1 MEPLVNLARRHLLG
15 MAFVSWPLVEL
26 SEPFYPRQK
35 PLDQDNDLVLMHGHT
50 KPAQGRVIHLV
61 GTVRDRQGRGVRGA
75 RVEIW
80 QADHLGRYRD
90 GLDRQDPDF
99 QGFGA
104 MLTDRD
110 GGYRFRTV
118 KPGIAYG
125 RPPQIH
131 MQVRAAKTGITTR
144 LHFPDEPVDPYLPTL
159 IAVLEAPAVYRF
171 DVALP
176 G

>member
-1 MEPLVNLARRHLLG
+1 MRPLRRRSLLTFGLA
-15 MAFVSWPLVEL
+15 WPAVEL
-26 SEPFYPRQK
+26 TEPFYPKQK

-50 KPAQGRVIHLV
+50 RPARGQIIQLL
-61 GTVRDRQGRGVRGA
+61 GTVRARQGQVVRGA

-80 QADHLGRYRD
+80 QADHAGRYRD
-90 GLDRQDPDF
+90 GLDKQDPHF

-104 MLTDRD
+104 TLTDRD

-118 KPGIAYG
+118 KPGIAFG

-131 MQVRAAKTGITTR
+131 MQVRGPKTGVTTR
-144 LHFPDEPVDPYLPTL
+144 LYFPDAPVDPFYPTQ
-159 IAVLEAPAVYRF
+159 IAVLEAVGVYRF

>member
-1 MEPLVNLARRHLLG
+1 MRPLARLGRRRLLTFG
-15 MAFVSWPLVEL
+15 LAWPAVEL
-26 SEPFYPRQK
+26 TEPFYPRHK
-35 PLDQDNDLVLMHGHT
+35 PLDQDNDLVRMHGHT
-50 KPAQGRVIHLV
+50 RSARGDVIQLV
-61 GTVRDRQGRGVRGA
+61 GTVRDRQAHTVRGA

-80 QADHLGRYRD
+80 QADNAGRYRD

-104 MLTDRD
+104 TLTDRD

-118 KPGIAYG
+118 KPGIAFG

-131 MQVRAAKTGITTR
+131 MQVRGPKTGVTTR
-144 LHFPDEPVDPYLPTL
+144 VYFPDEPSDPLFPTL
-159 IAVLEAPAVYRF
+159 IAVREAAGVYRF
-171 DVALP
+171 DVVLS

>member
-1 MEPLVNLARRHLLG
+1 MRPLPRRCLLG
-15 MAFVSWPLVEL
+15 IALVSWPFVEL
-26 SEPFYPRQK
+26 TEPFYPRQK
-35 PLDQDNDLVLMHGHT
+35 PLDQDNDLVLMHGHSR
-50 KPAQGRVIHLV
+50 PARGRVIHLV
-61 GTVRDRQGRGVRGA
+61 GTVRDRQARPVRGA
-75 RVEIW
+75 WVEIW
-80 QADHLGRYRD
+80 QADHAGRYRD

-104 MLTDRD
+104 ALTDRD
-110 GGYRFRTV
+110 GGYRFRTI

-131 MQVRAAKTGITTR
+131 MQVRAAKTGVTTR
-144 LHFPDEPVDPYLPTL
+144 LYFPDEPTDPYLPTQ
-159 IAVLEAPAVYRF
+159 IAVLEAPSVYRF

>member
-1 MEPLVNLARRHLLG
+1 MGPLVRLGRRRLLTV
-15 MAFVSWPLVEL
+15 ALVAWPAVEL
-26 SEPFYPRQK
+26 TEPFYPKQK
-35 PLDQDNDLVLMHGHT
+35 PLDQDNDLALMHGHT
-50 KPAQGRVIHLV
+50 RLARGQVIRLL
-61 GTVRDRQGRGVRGA
+61 GTVRDRQLRPVRGA

-80 QADHLGRYRD
+80 QADHAGRYRD
-90 GLDRQDPDF
+90 GLDKQDPDF

-104 MLTDRD
+104 TLTDRD

-131 MQVRAAKTGITTR
+131 MQVRGAKTGFTTR
-144 LHFPDEPVDPYLPTL
+144 VHFPDEPSDPFLPTL

-171 DVALP
+171 DVVLP